1 MLTDPYLLF
10 ASCFAT
16 WLRLKIMMGFQ
27 IVLAIILMSLSAWLT
42 QSQGGSF
49 ASITFPSGNKY
60 SNWDSQC
67 SKYPYAY
74 LSPFTFTYGAATY
87 GNSTIGGSGTSTMC
101 PYPQPNSEL
110 RLSLTVM
117 TIVFLGVLYVKTPFS
132 LIARWIHA
140 IFALMFFSAFV
151 IDAAA
156 ATVGSYFCSE
166 NFPNTFMNKDITSMN
181 LSLTCSGEVY
191 QLVAAWDFLMSM
203 IFFILHTA
211 WGMAKDLYVEKGDS
225 QDKKTLL
232 GNKA

>member
-16 WLRLKIMMGFQ
+16 WFRLKIVMGFQ

-42 QSQGGSF
+42 QPQGGSF
-49 ASITFPSGNKY
+49 AGITFPSGNSY
-60 SNWDSQC
+60 SNWAGQC

-74 LSPFTFTYGAATY
+74 LSPFTFTYTS
-87 GNSTIGGSGTSTMC
+87 GNSTLSGNSATATMC
-101 PYPQPNSEL
+101 PYPEPNSGL
-110 RLSLTVM
+110 RLSITVM
-117 TIVFLGVLYVKTPFS
+117 TIVFLGVLFVKTPFS
-132 LIARWIHA
+132 IIARWIHA

-166 NFPNTFMNKDITSMN
+166 SFPNTFMNQDIMALK
-181 LSLTCSGEVY
+181 LSLTCSAEVY
-191 QLVAAWDFLMSM
+191 QLVAAWDLLMSM

-211 WGMAKDLYVEKGDS
+211 WGMAKDLYVEKGDT
-225 QDKKTLL
+225 QEKKTLL
-232 GNKA
+232 GK